1 MHMAS
6 PDPYTTL
13 GVSRDASDAEIKRAF
28 RKLAR
33 KYHPDR
39 NPDDNAAEAKFKEVQ
54 AAYETIGDASKRQ
67 EYDQKK
73 RMENM
78 FGGGGRSPFGGGM
91 GGGFDDF
98 IGQMFGGQQQ
108 NPFQQRRRPTPPQAK
123 GTDVHVS
130 VDIDLNTA
138 ERGGELQFQAQR
150 LKVGANNVASK
161 VHQNFKIRIKPG
173 EPHGSVKRLKQQ
185 GNEHPQGTPGDLH
198 VTIRIDAG
206 EGRRWENGIL
216 IQEISIPFST
226 MMLGGKVKIELP
238 NGKSGLLK
246 VAENSQP
253 GDRRRMAGAGYNGGD
268 LDLEFV
274 LEEFEELTPEQKAAV
289 ESLRDVGL

>member
-1 MHMAS
+1 MAS
-6 PDPYTTL
+6 PDPYATL

-67 EYDQKK
+67 EFDQKK

-91 GGGFDDF
+91 GGGFEDM

-108 NPFQQRRRPTPPQAK
+108 NPFQQRRRQPQAQPK

-130 VDIDLNTA
+130 VDIDLSTA
-138 ERGGELQFQAQR
+138 ERGGEVQFQAQR

-161 VHQNFKIRIKPG
+161 VNQNFRIRLKPG
-173 EPHGSVKRLKQQ
+173 EQHGTVKRLKQQ
-185 GNEHPQGTPGDLH
+185 GNEHPQGTSGDLH

-216 IQEISIPFST
+216 IQEIAIPFST

-253 GDRRRMAGAGYNGGD
+253 GDRRRMNGAGYNGGD

-274 LEEFEELTPEQKAAV
+274 LNELEELTNQQKAAI
-289 ESLRDVGL
+289 EALRELGL